1 VKLAA
6 HDPLPTPITVVRT
19 LADVARRFE
28 LVPAE
33 RRLVQ
38 LAAATSARVW
48 ANARLEIYPR
58 DLDPIRALRLSQAGA
73 GVPGDGL
80 SPATLAARVAA
91 RFPGLDPLP
100 DGLELSRL
108 LRDAG
113 VDLRWNGELLVPPTS
128 VTSSSS
134 RPSDLSA
141 GHGTSAVVVPGG
153 APEARIAH
161 VLDHGG
167 ARLVTFRRSRWEACR
182 QRVAEVVG
190 VEPLDVSAAFIGA
203 LRGEAAERRITDFG
217 VVLRADAASADDRSR
232 ANLQRVVDGA
242 WKRLEQRWAA
252 HQVLL
257 LDQLTPLGRYAGGTA
272 VLNRVLAS
280 ARVAGRDGGP
290 RTVVLL
296 CPAEDGRQP
305 PRIGT
310 HGIGMTSAE
319 EWIAA
324 PASWTAAAAVA

>member
-1 VKLAA
+1 MAVAVADEAVKLAA

-38 LAAATSARVW
+38 LAAAASARVL
-48 ANARLEIYPR
+48 ANARLELYPR

-73 GVPGDGL
+73 GVPEDGL

-113 VDLRWNGELLVPPTS
+113 FDLRWNGELLVPPTS

-141 GHGTSAVVVPGG
+141 GHGDVRRRGARWCAGG
-153 APEARIAH
+153 ADRPRPRPRRRPPGHLPPVALGGLSTAVGGDRRRRAGRRLGRVRRRAARGGRGAT
-161 VLDHGG
+161 DHRFRCG
-167 ARLVTFRRSRWEACR
+167 AAVPT
-182 QRVAEVVG
+182 
-190 VEPLDVSAAFIGA
+190 PPD
-203 LRGEAAERRITDFG
+203 
-217 VVLRADAASADDRSR
+217 ADDRSR
-232 ANLQRVVDGA
+232 ANLQRLVDAA

-252 HQVLL
+252 
-257 LDQLTPLGRYAGGTA
+257 
-272 VLNRVLAS
+272 
-280 ARVAGRDGGP
+280 
-290 RTVVLL
+290 
-296 CPAEDGRQP
+296 
-305 PRIGT
+305 
-310 HGIGMTSAE
+310 
-319 EWIAA
+319 A
-324 PASWTAAAAVA
+324 PGAAARPADPVSAATRAARQC